1 MDSIP
6 AASNSQ
12 PRKVSLEP
20 RCLQLRNQ
28 EVSNMSV
35 TLEPHEWR
43 RPDDADVAPTVAA
56 NLDEIRH
63 EKRRPLFPELAKVVG

>member
-1 MDSIP
+1 
-6 AASNSQ
+6 
-12 PRKVSLEP
+12 
-20 RCLQLRNQ
+20 
-28 EVSNMSV
+28 MSV